1 MTQDARAIYRSTI
14 SGIILFTSMAW
25 LGTFASS
32 AQSADRSEADASVAG
47 RWVGS
52 AELNGNQIPFRLD
65 ISGSG
70 DQVHAT
76 LVNGTEESPASSASY
91 SGGHLV
97 LHFDYYA
104 NTLDGTLK
112 DGVLSGT
119 FGGHSRSVPLVARLN
134 GQTPPPSADPPNI
147 SGEWEV
153 AVESSKGE
161 HAWKLKVKQSGA
173 DVQAVIERIDGDTG
187 TLYGVWR
194 DGRFAVSHFTAAGP
208 SYAVMEPGEDG
219 TLQLLT
225 PAHGGAVQQLTA
237 RRPNDARTESLSGPD
252 DPLTHTSLKNPN
264 EPLTFQFPDVSGKIV
279 SSTDPE
285 FKGRVLILSIGG
297 SWCPNCQDEAPF
309 LEELYRK
316 FHSQGLEIVELNFE
330 DEAQLSSLTRLR
342 AVIKRFGITYPV
354 LVAGTP
360 DQLNEKF
367 PTVVNLNCWP
377 TTFFIG
383 KDGLVK
389 ATHAGYSGPATG
401 GDNLQLRNETVSLI
415 ERLLAGDER
424 TAAVSGAQ

>member
-1 MTQDARAIYRSTI
+1 MTQDARAVCRSTI
-14 SGIILFTSMAW
+14 AGIILFTGMAW

-32 AQSADRSEADASVAG
+32 AQSAERSEADASAAG
-47 RWVGS
+47 QWVGS
-52 AELNGNQIPFRLD
+52 AEMNGNQIPFRLD

-70 DQVHAT
+70 DQVRAA
-76 LVNGTEESPASSASY
+76 LVNGKEESPASSGSF

-104 NTLDGTLK
+104 NTLDASLK

-119 FGGHSRSVPLVARLN
+119 FGGHSHTVPLIARLN
-134 GQTPPPSADPPNI
+134 GQGPLPSADPPNVA
-147 SGEWEV
+147 GEWEV

-161 HAWKLKVKQSGA
+161 HAWKLKVKQSGP

-208 SYAVMEPGEDG
+208 SYAVIEPGEDG

-225 PAHGGAVQQLTA
+225 PALGGAVQQLTA
-237 RRPNDARTESLSGPD
+237 RRPKDARTKSLSGPD

-264 EPLTFQFPDVSGKIV
+264 EPLVFQFPDVSGKVV

-285 FKGRVLILSIGG
+285 FRGKVLILSIGG

-316 FHSQGLEIVELNFE
+316 FHGQGLAAISHTFRFCGEPRSAAGLRSHSTARNRLRDRVVGVAEELIADRSRSWRIAPPGCCPTCVEKGCWVAAESFSSAARRRPLRRFASK
-330 DEAQLSSLTRLR
+330 DRLSSVPATR
-342 AVIKRFGITYPV
+342 AVR
-354 LVAGTP
+354 
-360 DQLNEKF
+360 
-367 PTVVNLNCWP
+367 
-377 TTFFIG
+377 
-383 KDGLVK
+383 
-389 ATHAGYSGPATG
+389 
-401 GDNLQLRNETVSLI
+401 
-415 ERLLAGDER
+415 
-424 TAAVSGAQ
+424 